1 MKLIVE
7 QTYKEVLDY
16 QSFPESVIPN
26 DVYEETK
33 VNKG

>member
-7 QTYKEVLDY
+7 QTYKELLDY
-16 QSFPESVIPN
+16 QFFPESVIPI

-33 VNKG
+33 INKV